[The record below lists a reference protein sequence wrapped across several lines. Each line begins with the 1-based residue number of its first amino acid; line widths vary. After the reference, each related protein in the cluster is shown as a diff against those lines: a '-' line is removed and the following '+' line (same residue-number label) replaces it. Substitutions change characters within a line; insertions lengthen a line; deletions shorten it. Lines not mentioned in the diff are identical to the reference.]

1 MTLLKKYKYNGKEF
15 TSTYSL
21 RQQIWNHQ
29 HKAYGSPKTQ
39 EQFTA
44 LGLNVEVIE
53 YNPQDLLTSQQ
64 KAQRIRA
71 QRDAKISRSDFYVM
85 PDYPSDEQSLTL
97 VKEYRQKLR
106 DITKQETFPNS
117 VEWPDM
123 PTVLLQ
129 EPQKT
134 EKEVL
139 GLKSIDM

>member
-1 MTLLKKYKYNGKEF
+1 MTLNKYKYNGKEF

-21 RQQIWNHQ
+21 RQQIWKHQ
-29 HKAYGSPKTQ
+29 RRAYGSPKTQ
-39 EQFTA
+39 EEFTA

-53 YNPQDLLTSQQ
+53 YNPQDLLTNQQ

-85 PDYPSDEQSLTL
+85 SDYPSDEQSLAL

-134 EKEVL
+134 KQEVL
-139 GLKSIDM
+139 GLKTINV

>member
-1 MTLLKKYKYNGKEF
+1 MKKYKYNGKEF

-29 HKAYGSPKTQ
+29 HIAYGSPKTQ
-39 EQFTA
+39 EEFTA

-53 YNPQDLLTSQQ
+53 YDPQDLLTSQQ

-71 QRDAKISRSDFYVM
+71 QRDAKMNRSDFYVM
-85 PDYPSDEQSLTL
+85 PDYPSDVQSLAL

-106 DITKQETFPNS
+106 DITKQQNFPDS

-129 EPQKT
+129 QPQKT
-134 EKEVL
+134 EQEVL
-139 GLKSIDM
+139 GLKTINV

>member
-1 MTLLKKYKYNGKEF
+1 MLKKYKYNGKEF

-39 EQFTA
+39 EEFTA

-64 KAQRIRA
+64 KARRIRS
-71 QRDAKISRSDFYVM
+71 QRDAKMSRSDFYVM
-85 PDYPSDEQSLTL
+85 PDYPSDEQSLAL

-106 DITKQETFPNS
+106 DITKQQSFPDS
-117 VEWPDM
+117 VQWPDM

-129 EPQKT
+129 QPQKT
-134 EKEVL
+134 EQEVL
-139 GLKSIDM
+139 GLKTINV

>member
-1 MTLLKKYKYNGKEF
+1 MLKKYKYNGKEF

-39 EQFTA
+39 EEFTA

-85 PDYPSDEQSLTL
+85 PDYPSDAQSLAL

-106 DITKQETFPNS
+106 DITKQQSFPDS

-123 PTVLLQ
+123 PTALLQ

-134 EKEVL
+134 KQEVL
-139 GLKSIDM
+139 CLKTINV